1 MRYYKK
7 NNKIYIDEN
16 DTLLKIAYHLGLEP
30 YQFNPE
36 PLENLVPNELLFNGK
51 SLTIE
56 EIHQELEKWNGIYEQ
71 VLSNPEKW
79 RNDKYKVIGSMKE
92 YIFIPTTDYR
102 GGEKIIP
109 IAIKYN
115 EDPIEKISKYNEW
128 VDLYK
133 VYWDNSDVES
143 LFLLFHEID
152 EFLDR

>member
-7 NNKIYIDEN
+7 DDKIYIDKN
-16 DTLLKIAYHLGLEP
+16 DTLLKIAYRLGLEP

-36 PLENLVPNELLFNGK
+36 PLENLVPNELLLK
-51 SLTIE
+51 DKALTTE
-56 EIHQELEKWNGIYEQ
+56 EIYQELEKWKGIFDQ
-71 VLSNPEKW
+71 IISDSEKW
-79 RNDKYKVIGSMKE
+79 RKNKKKVIDSMEE

-102 GGEKIIP
+102 GGEKIIS

-115 EDPIEKISKYNEW
+115 EDPIKKVLNYNEW

-133 VYWDNSDVES
+133 VYWNSSDVES

-152 EFLDR
+152 EFLNR